1 MSALL
6 VGLLCWLGVAIVAGV
21 VIGRFMRLPEPAD
34 LLGAA
39 QDKTGCYVLP
49 GYGGEGGEDG
59 PGNMRATEPIQAQ
72 SHPESDC
79 ALQ

>member
-21 VIGRFMRLPEPAD
+21 VIGRFMRLPESNDPSEVAREI
-34 LLGAA
+34 
-39 QDKTGCYVLP
+39 TGLARLP
-49 GYGGEGGEDG
+49 GYGGEGGA
-59 PGNMRATEPIQAQ
+59 GNTRAAEPIQAQ
-72 SHPESDC
+72 SHSERND

>member
-21 VIGRFMRLPEPAD
+21 MIGRFMRLPESAD
-34 LLGAA
+34 LLGTAR
-39 QDKTGCYVLP
+39 DKTGLYVLP
-49 GYGGEGGEDG
+49 GYGGEDG
-59 PGNMRATEPIQAQ
+59 PGNLRVTEPIQAK
-72 SHPESDC
+72 SHPERDG